1 MTPAGMVSLHGL
13 NKSNPILGPSH
24 TNQRHPRLAHFIGDV
39 TTKND
44 PVRYITSIHSLV
56 QAYRAALGGGTA
68 PPLVV
73 NCDGWVKGMGSEV
86 LGALI
91 QVVKPTHILRIQ
103 GTSKSKKFDMPSP
116 IDPLSV
122 GSFQQQLLSVFDP
135 LNVGFDAPVDEGHA
149 ATSATGAAA
158 AAAGAGADAAAA
170 LAGGADG
177 AADGGG
183 GGGGDSGVVDGA
195 GSFGGATMHE
205 LTSWDFVGVE
215 AAASGGGSGSGTRGS
230 APVAADLR
238 IVRLASYFM
247 GGVATAPPTATSALQ
262 PAATPASPSPSP
274 SSLTAALASATV
286 RNGALSDAQCSVAGA
301 LQAQTPYSV
310 PFHSVSLITL
320 DAVAL
325 SPYELLRAFNGCVA
339 ALVVDEPPIGGGGG
353 GGGGGADDGGAPA
366 PSPSPLPSLAPGRC
380 LGLCIVRSVDVAAQR
395 LFVITPV
402 PLADLRH
409 VTALVRPAAG
419 SGITLPL
426 ALSYHPDA
434 PSFPYLHCE
443 SVVGASNTMKSRN
456 NIQRH

>member
-1 MTPAGMVSLHGL
+1 MTPAGLVSLHGL
-13 NKSNPILGPSH
+13 NESNPILGPSH

-44 PVRYITSIHSLV
+44 PIGYIASIHSLV
-56 QAYRAALGGGTA
+56 QAYRAVLGGGGGGVR

-103 GTSKSKKFDMPSP
+103 GTSKSKKFEMPSP

-122 GSFQQQLLSVFDP
+122 GSFQQQLLFNFNFSFD
-135 LNVGFDAPVDEGHA
+135 VDEDHA
-149 ATSATGAAA
+149 AMSAAGTAAA
-158 AAAGAGADAAAA
+158 VAGAGGA
-170 LAGGADG
+170 ADG
-177 AADGGG
+177 GGDGGDGGG
-183 GGGGDSGVVDGA
+183 GGGGEGGDGASGVDV
-195 GSFGGATMHE
+195 STFGGAALRE
-205 LTSWDFVGVE
+205 LTSWDFVSAE
-215 AAASGGGSGSGTRGS
+215 DAASGGGSGSGTRGS

-238 IVRLASYFM
+238 IVRLASYFR
-247 GGVATAPPTATSALQ
+247 GGVVTTSPMPSPTLPPTPT
-262 PAATPASPSPSP
+262 PTPTPASSTPSSLALAP
-274 SSLTAALASATV
+274 SLTAALASATV

-301 LQAQTPYSV
+301 LQAQTPYTV
-310 PFHSVSLITL
+310 PFHAVSLVTL

-339 ALVVDEPPIGGGGG
+339 ALVVDEPSGGGGG
-353 GGGGGADDGGAPA
+353 GGNDAPAPAPA
-366 PSPSPLPSLAPGRC
+366 PSASAGRC
-380 LGLCIVRSVDVAAQR
+380 LGLCIVRSIDVAAQR
-395 LFVITPV
+395 LFVLTPV
-402 PLADLRH
+402 PLADLRR
-409 VTALVRPAAG
+409 VTTLVRPAAG
-419 SGITLPL
+419 SGITVPL

-434 PSFPYLHCE
+434 PAFPYLHCE